1 MSVSAISQLPFEAFE
16 MTLTATIPP
25 TGTEVP
31 TPPYSNTWQIQVTN
45 KNAVGGNNVLVQM
58 QDLGIGAALP
68 ATVAAPTNANSQ
80 QVLPQETVTLTIGS
94 EGNRH
99 QIRTLAEWTAEPG
112 ANIVLVLGMALGNAR
127 PTITYV
133 QNIGGGGQIRTGNP

>member
-16 MTLTATIPP
+16 MTIVAG

-45 KNAVGGNNVLVQM
+45 KNAAGGANILVEM
-58 QDLGIGAALP
+58 QDLGIGATLP
-68 ATVAAPTNANSQ
+68 AIANPSPANSA
-80 QVLPQETVTLTIGS
+80 QVLPQETAVFEIGS
-94 EGNRH
+94 EGNRQ
-99 QIRTLAEWTAEPG
+99 QIRTRAEWLAEPG
-112 ANIVLVLGMALGNAR
+112 ANIVLVLGVGAGLAR
-127 PTITYV
+127 PTVTYV